1 MLIHERFMLS
11 HEIFFIPGLS
21 RKDPSPVL
29 GENRYWKGRREQRT
43 SVEAGGIC
51 SLTFGKKKLYLIKI
65 VKKLKFFIHLSLWKE
80 EIK

>member
-51 SLTFGKKKLYLIKI
+51 SLIFGKKKLSDKNC
-65 VKKLKFFIHLSLWKE
+65 KKLKFFIHLSLWKE